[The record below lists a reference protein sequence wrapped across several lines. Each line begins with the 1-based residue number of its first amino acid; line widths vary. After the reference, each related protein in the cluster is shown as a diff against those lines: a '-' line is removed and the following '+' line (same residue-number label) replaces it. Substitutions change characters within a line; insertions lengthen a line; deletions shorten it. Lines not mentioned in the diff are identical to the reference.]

1 MPNNTKNS
9 EKKQMHI
16 KQTDHGMDTEQRFKT
31 GSASTSQHVSKP
43 DSAIVRALVLV
54 MVLLV
59 LCVLSAFFIF
69 TKKQPATGS
78 LHAEIYQNGEL
89 LQTLD
94 LSAVTEPY
102 SFTVEY
108 PDGGFNTITV
118 RPGAIGICDADCPD
132 KLCVSMGYADSSLL
146 PIVCLPHSLVIQVK
160 EKDGSVIDGMT
171 Y

>member
-9 EKKQMHI
+9 EKKQIHI
-16 KQTDHGMDTEQRFKT
+16 KQTDHGADTGPCVKPD
-31 GSASTSQHVSKP
+31 SASQHVSKP
-43 DSAIVRALVLV
+43 DSAMVRALVLLLL
-54 MVLLV
+54 LLV
-59 LCVLSAFFIF
+59 LCIVSVFFIF
-69 TKKQPATGS
+69 IKKQPATAC

-89 LQTLD
+89 LQTID
-94 LSAVTEPY
+94 LSAVTGPY
-102 SFTVEY
+102 SFTVEC

-160 EKDGSVIDGMT
+160 EKDGGLIDGMT